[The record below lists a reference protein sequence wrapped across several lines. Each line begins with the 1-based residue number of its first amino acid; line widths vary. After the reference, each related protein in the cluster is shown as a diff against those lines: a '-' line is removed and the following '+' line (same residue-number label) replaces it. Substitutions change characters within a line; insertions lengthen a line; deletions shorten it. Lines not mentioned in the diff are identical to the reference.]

1 MVSYVKPITRSEA
14 LRQGYTD
21 KELRGPRFQRLFQG
35 VYLPSGVRVNQLHR
49 ALAALLVAP
58 PGAYVSHHTAA
69 ALWGGIVPDTEDT
82 HISVPGEATRSIRRG
97 IFAHRADPA
106 VIPIAHRGV
115 PTAPP
120 LASFLQLASLR
131 LDLVAL
137 VVLGDSLV
145 RRKRVT
151 PERLVEAAAQ
161 WNGKGRPP
169 GPPRSQPGPSGRRL
183 RDGDPGPAADRAGRA
198 ARATGQLHRAR

>member
-1 MVSYVKPITRSEA
+1 MVHFVQPITRRQA

-58 PGAYVSHHTAA
+58 PGAYVSHHTGA

-82 HISVPGEATRSIRRG
+82 HISVLGEATRSIRRG
-97 IFAHRADPA
+97 IFAYRADTAFVP
-106 VIPIAHRGV
+106 VDHRGV

-120 LASFLQLASLR
+120 LATFLQLASLR
-131 LDLVAL
+131 LDL
-137 VVLGDSLV
+137 
-145 RRKRVT
+145 
-151 PERLVEAAAQ
+151 
-161 WNGKGRPP
+161 
-169 GPPRSQPGPSGRRL
+169 
-183 RDGDPGPAADRAGRA
+183 
-198 ARATGQLHRAR
+198 